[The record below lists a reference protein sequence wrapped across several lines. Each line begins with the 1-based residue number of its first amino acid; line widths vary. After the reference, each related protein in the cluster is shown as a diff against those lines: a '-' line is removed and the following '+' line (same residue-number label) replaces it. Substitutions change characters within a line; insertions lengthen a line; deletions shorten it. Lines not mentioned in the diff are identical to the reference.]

1 MDKKINI
8 AVDGYSSCGKGTLA
22 KALAKSL
29 DYIFIDS
36 GAMYRAV
43 TYAMI
48 RQGIAVYDLQKIIR
62 LLPDLHI
69 SFKNN
74 PQKDYYHTFLNGED
88 IEEGIRTMEV
98 NELVSPVSK
107 IDEVRSFLVQQQ
119 KKLGTGK
126 GVVMDGRDIGT
137 VVFPDAEL
145 KIFMIA
151 KAEVRAERRLKELQQ
166 KGNTQ
171 VSYDQIL
178 ENLND
183 RDLQDST
190 RANSPLKA
198 AVDAVIIDNSDL
210 TRDEQNKLA
219 LELALKRIMS
229 DEL

>member
-1 MDKKINI
+1 MDKKITI

-29 DYIFIDS
+29 GYIFIDS

-43 TYAMI
+43 TLAMLD
-48 RQGIAVYDLQKIIR
+48 RGVSADDVDGVVK

-69 SFKNN
+69 SFRNN
-74 PQKDYYHTFLNGED
+74 PDKDYYHTLLNGHD
-88 IEEGIRTMEV
+88 VEERIRSMEV

-107 IDEVRSFLVQQQ
+107 IPDVRKFLVEQQ
-119 KKLGTGK
+119 KRLGKDK

-145 KIFMIA
+145 KIFMTA
-151 KAEVRAERRLKELQQ
+151 RAEVRAERRLKELQQ

-171 VSYDQIL
+171 VSYAQIL

-190 RANSPLKA
+190 RSNSPLKA
-198 AVDAVIIDNSDL
+198 APDAVIIDNSEL
-210 TRDEQNKLA
+210 SKDEQNA
-219 LELALKRIMS
+219 LALKLAMDKIKS
-229 DEL
+229 

>member
-1 MDKKINI
+1 LNKKINI

-22 KALAKSL
+22 KALAKNL

-43 TYAMI
+43 TYAM
-48 RQGIAVYDLQKIIR
+48 LQKGITVDDLPNIIGI
-62 LLPDLHI
+62 LPDLHI
-69 SFKNN
+69 TFKNN
-74 PQKDYYHTFLNGED
+74 PKKDYYHTLLNGVD
-88 IEEGIRTMEV
+88 IEDEIRTMEV
-98 NELVSPVSK
+98 NEMVSPVSK
-107 IDEVRSFLVQQQ
+107 IREVRAYLVQQQ
-119 KKLGTGK
+119 KRLGVEK

-145 KIFMIA
+145 KIFMTA
-151 KAEVRAERRLKELQQ
+151 DAEIRAQRRYSELQQ

-171 VSYDQIL
+171 ISYAEIL

-198 AVDAVIIDNSDL
+198 ASDAVIIDNSHL
-210 TRDEQNKLA
+210 SREEQNELALKLA
-219 LELALKRIMS
+219 LEKIGRRG
-229 DEL
+229 

>member
-1 MDKKINI
+1 LEKKINI

-29 DYIFIDS
+29 NYIFIDS

-48 RQGIAVYDLQKIIR
+48 EKGITVDDLQGITR
-62 LLPDLHI
+62 LLPSLHI
-69 SFKNN
+69 TFMNH
-74 PQKDYYHTFLNGED
+74 PDKDYYHTLLNGQD
-88 IEEGIRTMEV
+88 IEDQIRTMQV
-98 NELVSPVSK
+98 SELVSPVSK
-107 IDEVRSFLVQQQ
+107 IAEVREFLVQQQ
-119 KKLGTGK
+119 KKLGAQR

-145 KIFMIA
+145 KIFMTA

-183 RDLQDST
+183 RDRQDST
-190 RANSPLKA
+190 RTNSPLKA
-198 AVDAVIIDNSDL
+198 ASDAVIIDNSHL
-210 TRDEQNKLA
+210 SKEEQNTIA
-219 LELALKRIMS
+219 LELALQRIKS
-229 DEL
+229 R

>member
-1 MDKKINI
+1 LNKKINI

-48 RQGIAVYDLQKIIR
+48 NKGIEVDDLDSILE

-69 SFKNN
+69 TFRNH
-74 PQKDYYHTFLNGED
+74 PEKDYYHTMLNGED
-88 IEEGIRTMEV
+88 IEDFIRSMEV
-98 NELVSPVSK
+98 NDLVSPVSK
-107 IDEVRSFLVQQQ
+107 ITEVRQFLVQQQ
-119 KKLGTGK
+119 QKLGLDK

-145 KIFMIA
+145 KIFMTA
-151 KAEVRAERRLKELQQ
+151 TAEVRAERRFKELQQ

-171 VSYDQIL
+171 VSFEDVL
-178 ENLND
+178 NNLNS
-183 RDLQDST
+183 RDHQDST

-198 AVDAVIIDNSDL
+198 AEDAVVIDNTNL
-210 TRDEQNKLA
+210 TREEQNKRALDLA
-219 LELALKRIMS
+219 QERIKRG
-229 DEL
+229 

>member
-1 MDKKINI
+1 MSKKINI

-48 RQGIAVYDLQKIIR
+48 KEGIGVEDLPRITG
-62 LLPDLHI
+62 LLPGLHI
-69 SFKNN
+69 TFKNN
-74 PQKDYYHTFLNGED
+74 PEKDYYHTLLNGLD
-88 IEEGIRTMEV
+88 IEDEIRSMEV

-107 IDEVRSFLVQQQ
+107 IAEVRTFLVKQQQ
-119 KKLGTGK
+119 KLGIEK
-126 GVVMDGRDIGT
+126 GLVMDGRDIGT

-151 KAEVRAERRLKELQQ
+151 KAEIRAERRYKELQH

-171 VSYDQIL
+171 VSYEEIL
-178 ENLND
+178 ENLNM

-198 AVDAVIIDNSDL
+198 ADDAVVIDNSDL
-210 TRDEQNKLA
+210 SREEQNKLA
-219 LELALKRIMS
+219 LELAKERIGA
-229 DEL
+229 